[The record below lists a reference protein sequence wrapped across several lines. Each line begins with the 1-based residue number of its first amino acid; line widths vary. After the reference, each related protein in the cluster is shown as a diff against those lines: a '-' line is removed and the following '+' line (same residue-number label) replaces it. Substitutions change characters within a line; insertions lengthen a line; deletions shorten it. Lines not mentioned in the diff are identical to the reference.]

1 MIIKQTTYVF
11 INSTVTSTVT
21 TETLTTFV
29 SLNRKITFGLYAS
42 FDGATKK
49 MLMTAKLLFLKV
61 QISFLV
67 FKKTFFQTVVTHFCV
82 WKNNVL
88 SGSSVFLIYMS
99 WRIEKLDDIPK
110 FLFRSGNSGVIHDK
124 KVPGLRALLN
134 TEDNTN
140 ITSESSQI
148 HN

>member
-1 MIIKQTTYVF
+1 MIIKQTTYVL

-21 TETLTTFV
+21 TETLTTLV
-29 SLNRKITFGLYAS
+29 SLNRNITFGLYAN
-42 FDGATKK
+42 FDGVTKK
-49 MLMTAKLLFLKV
+49 MIMTAKLLFLKV

-67 FKKTFFQTVVTHFCV
+67 VKKTFFQTVVTHFCV
-82 WKNNVL
+82 WKSNVL
-88 SGSSVFLIYMS
+88 SGSSVSSIYMP

-124 KVPGLRALLN
+124 KVPGPRALLN

-140 ITSESSQI
+140 IISESSQI
-148 HN
+148 GN